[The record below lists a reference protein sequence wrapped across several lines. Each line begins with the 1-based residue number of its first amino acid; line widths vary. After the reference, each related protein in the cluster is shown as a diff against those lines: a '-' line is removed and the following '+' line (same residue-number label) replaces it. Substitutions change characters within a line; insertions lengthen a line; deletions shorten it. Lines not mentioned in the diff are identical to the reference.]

1 MEVYGKWNSVLFSI
15 EMITRQNVY
24 ILLFR
29 YLQLP
34 YNWFCRTYTR
44 VERWAVA
51 ITLFV
56 HGYTCWRF
64 PCRRESRIFCEYQ
77 FITIIFYSL
86 LNSLQ
91 FNNVL
96 FIIDILCKPCK
107 WNKEIDLYLDNK
119 LTLWRIYS
127 NTHILY
133 TK

>member
-1 MEVYGKWNSVLFSI
+1 MKLRFIFHRNDNSAKC
-15 EMITRQNVY
+15 QY
-24 ILLFR
+24 C
-29 YLQLP
+29 YLD
-34 YNWFCRTYTR
+34 TYSSLTVDFVVR
-44 VERWAVA
+44 IPGLKDEPLA

-77 FITIIFYSL
+77 FIKIILYSL

-107 WNKEIDLYLDNK
+107 RNKEIDLYLDNK